1 MTTTEVWA
9 QLPQWLELPDEVQTS
24 FAQYDAQYTPQVDDA
39 LRSRL
44 LCRNTWDDALAELR
58 HRLDPDPTGLRMLWE
73 LLHVACGTYA
83 RYVERGISQEIFV
96 ETMKFC
102 TDACVVCDEEGLFK
116 GKEYN
121 CNFLGVNFVGTIL
134 LVGIA
139 GEEFCDVPGGEFT
152 LSLMKGVV

>member
-1 MTTTEVWA
+1 MMTTTEVWA
-9 QLPQWLELPDEVQTS
+9 QLPQWLELPEEVQTS

-102 TDACVVCDEEGLFK
+102 TPLPPH
-116 GKEYN
+116 
-121 CNFLGVNFVGTIL
+121 L
-134 LVGIA
+134 L
-139 GEEFCDVPGGEFT
+139 PGARV
-152 LSLMKGVV
+152 LSLCLGLVVPAAAGHAGISGRLPGI